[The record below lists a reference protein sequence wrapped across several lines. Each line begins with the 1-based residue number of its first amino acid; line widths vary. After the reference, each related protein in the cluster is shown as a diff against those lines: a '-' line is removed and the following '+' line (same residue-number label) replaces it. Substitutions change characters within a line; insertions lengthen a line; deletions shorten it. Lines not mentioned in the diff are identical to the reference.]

1 MKNKII
7 IVLSLLFVLACIFLY
22 LSNEQTK
29 KHKAEADRQSHNV
42 EVLNSDLKH
51 YKTRSGED
59 AARIEAL
66 TYTVDEFK
74 RNEPRLKQTIADLEL
89 KLKNVN
95 SVAEIRTSTG
105 VQIKT
110 VIQYVDS
117 SKCFFYEDKFNTV
130 SGCFDK
136 DSVEMSVET
145 RDSLSVVVSGVPKHK
160 FLWWSWGVKA
170 VELDV
175 KAQNPGTK
183 FTYLKY
189 IELK

>member
-7 IVLSLLFVLACIFLY
+7 IALSLLFIAACIFLY
-22 LSNEQTK
+22 LSNEQSK
-29 KHKAEADRQSHNV
+29 KNKAEADRQTQNV
-42 EVLNSDLKH
+42 DVLNSDLKH
-51 YKTRSGED
+51 YKTKSGED
-59 AARIEAL
+59 AAKIEAL

-74 RNEPRLKQTIADLEL
+74 RNDPRMKQTIADLEL
-89 KLKNVN
+89 KLKNVK
-95 SVAEIRTSTG
+95 SVAEIVTSTG

-136 DSVEMSVET
+136 DSVGIEIET
-145 RDSLSVVVSGVPKHK
+145 RDSLSVVVSSVPKHK

-183 FTYLKY
+183 FSYLKY